1 MTVRIHREVAADELD
16 DDAVRAAVCAA
27 LEHGGEAGRT
37 VDVVLVDD
45 PTLTELHGRFLN
57 DPTPTDVI
65 AFELGSAEADD
76 DDGDP
81 WGEVYVSVDRAR
93 DVAARRGVAADR
105 ELALYCVHGTLHLV
119 GFDDLDPDERLRMRA
134 AELVVMRALGYA
146 DDSAP
151 HEMDEA

>member
-16 DDAVRAAVCAA
+16 DAAVRAAVCAA

-37 VDVVLVDD
+37 VDVVFVDD

-65 AFELGSAEADD
+65 AFELGEPVG
-76 DDGDP
+76 DGDDP

-93 DVAARRGVAADR
+93 EIADRRGVSAAR

-119 GFDDLDPDERLRMRA
+119 GFDDIEPADRDRMRA
-134 AELVVMRALGYA
+134 AEQSVMCALGYA
-146 DDSAP
+146 ADSAP
-151 HEMDEA
+151 HEMGDT

>member
-16 DDAVRAAVCAA
+16 DAAVRAAVCAA
-27 LEHGGEAGRT
+27 LEHGGASGRS

-45 PTLTELHGRFLN
+45 PTLTELHGRFLD

-65 AFELGSAEADD
+65 AFELGES
-76 DDGDP
+76 DGDEDDP

-93 DVAARRGVAADR
+93 DIAARRGVSPAR

-119 GFDDLDPDERLRMRA
+119 GFDDIDAADRARMRD
-134 AELVVMRALGYA
+134 AEQSVMRALGYA
-146 DDSAP
+146 ADSAP
-151 HEMDEA
+151 HEMDEG